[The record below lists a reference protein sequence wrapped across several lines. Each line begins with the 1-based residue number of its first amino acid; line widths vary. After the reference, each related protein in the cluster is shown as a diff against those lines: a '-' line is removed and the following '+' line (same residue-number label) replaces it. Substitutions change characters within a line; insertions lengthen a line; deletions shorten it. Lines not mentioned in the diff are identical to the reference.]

1 MSELSFGDIFIEGL
15 HISYK
20 VENLNDLLSV
30 CVCVCAPVHVEALM
44 QTISIWTLNALA
56 EG

>member
-1 MSELSFGDIFIEGL
+1 MSGLSFGDIFIEGL

-30 CVCVCAPVHVEALM
+30 CVCVCVPVHMEALM

>member
-1 MSELSFGDIFIEGL
+1 MSGLSFGDIFIEGL

-30 CVCVCAPVHVEALM
+30 CVCVCVPVHVEALM

>member
-30 CVCVCAPVHVEALM
+30 CVCAPVHVEALM